1 MSGESIRH
9 EEMLISMDRHKS
21 EGKIVL
27 DAA

>member
-9 EEMLISMDRHKS
+9 KEMLISMDGHKS
-21 EGKIVL
+21 EGKTVL